1 MNKISKNSLVDRH
14 MFLSTSNL
22 NFLNEY
28 IADHVTVNNY
38 SEVVR
43 EILNSL
49 EVNSLTFK
57 SKVSAIVRMYQS
69 F

>member
-14 MFLSTSNL
+14 MFLSISNL

-38 SEVVR
+38 SEVFR
-43 EILNSL
+43 
-49 EVNSLTFK
+49 
-57 SKVSAIVRMYQS
+57 
-69 F
+69 